1 MKIPRLKTG
10 SIYHVVWEDAL
21 ARTDWAD
28 ADYKEMLEDPP
39 LVQLVGFYQGRS
51 KQAILMVFQ
60 KDHNDGPVVGER
72 IKIPVGM
79 VHDIK
84 ELTFK

>member
-1 MKIPRLKTG
+1 
-10 SIYHVVWEDAL
+10 
-21 ARTDWAD
+21 
-28 ADYKEMLEDPP
+28 MLEDPP